1 MQTTDTFHT
10 TSRTP
15 ARPGSVRYADG
26 RISQRHWDIRGV
38 RTLLL
43 RKAGLLLGTFVVLAL
58 ATAAAGL
65 NDYWRNLAQ
74 NTAADLS
81 GALVFTYAITP
92 ITRRRQTDSP
102 EDGSLDEASLVATG
116 EAAHRVP
123 WDTATNTGDVLARD
137 GGRAVTGIRRPP
149 GRDDREAEVHGSG
162 MAIASGAGSNAVSGI
177 DYS

>member
-10 TSRTP
+10 TSRAPTHP
-15 ARPGSVRYADG
+15 ESVRHASSRYS
-26 RISQRHWDIRGV
+26 RQRWDIRVV

-65 NDYWRNLAQ
+65 HDYWRNLAQ

-81 GALVFTYAITP
+81 GALVFAYAITP
-92 ITRRRQTDSP
+92 IAQRRRSDSH
-102 EDGSLDEASLVATG
+102 EDGHADDMDLVATG
-116 EAAHRVP
+116 EAAHRVA
-123 WDTATNTGDVLARD
+123 WDTATNTGNVMARD
-137 GGRAVTGIRRPP
+137 GGRAVSGIRRPP

-162 MAIASGAGSNAVSGI
+162 MAIARGAGSNAVSGI